1 MKKLLLAGAM
11 AAGLAA
17 PAFAQSAVTNQ
28 PENVQYSYGA
38 PRMEAQN
45 VMRDPAAPPMA
56 VPGVPGA
63 VNSELASQQAYQ
75 AGLGNPRDW
84 KASNPNNYQSPGG

>member
-17 PAFAQSAVTNQ
+17 PAFAQSATTYQ
-28 PENVQYSYGA
+28 PENGQYSA
-38 PRMEAQN
+38 PTMEAQN
-45 VMRDPAAPPMA
+45 VLRDPPASQL
-56 VPGVPGA
+56 GVPGA
-63 VNSELASQQAYQ
+63 VNSDLASEQAYQ
-75 AGLGNPRDW
+75 AGLGNPRNW

>member
-17 PAFAQSAVTNQ
+17 PAFAQSAVTSQ
-28 PENVQYSYGA
+28 PENVQYSA
-38 PRMEAQN
+38 PTVEAQN
-45 VMRDPAAPPMA
+45 VPNVMSAPMA
-56 VPGVPGA
+56 PQLGIPGA
-63 VNSELASQQAYQ
+63 VNSNLASQQAYE

>member
-28 PENVQYSYGA
+28 PENVQYGA
-38 PRMEAQN
+38 PTMEAQN
-45 VMRDPAAPPMA
+45 VMRDPAAPQVA

-63 VNSELASQQAYQ
+63 VNSNLASQQAYQ

>member
-28 PENVQYSYGA
+28 YDNGQYSA
-38 PRMEAQN
+38 PTMEAQN
-45 VMRDPAAPPMA
+45 VMRAPMVPLAAA
-56 VPGVPGA
+56 VPGA
-63 VNSELASQQAYQ
+63 INSDLASQQAYQ
-75 AGLGNPRDW
+75 AGLGNPHDW
-84 KASNPNNYQSPGG
+84 PASNPNNYDSPGG

>member
-17 PAFAQSAVTNQ
+17 PAFAQSAVTNR
-28 PENVQYSYGA
+28 PENVQYSA
-38 PRMEAQN
+38 PTMEAQN
-45 VMRDPAAPPMA
+45 VMREPVAPQPA
-56 VPGVPGA
+56 VPGA
-63 VNSELASQQAYQ
+63 VNSDLASQQAYQ

-84 KASNPNNYQSPGG
+84 KASNPNNYSWPGG